1 MVSHVDD
8 VLHTGNSTFEANVMD
23 PLKESFQFG
32 KEDQD
37 ESRYVG
43 MKIIQN
49 AEEIIVDY
57 SHYIQNLEVPELQ
70 DSYGDHN

>member
-23 PLKESFQFG
+23 TLKESFQLG
-32 KEDQD
+32 NEDQ
-37 ESRYVG
+37 EEFRYVG

-49 AEEIIVDY
+49 AEEIIIDY
-57 SHYIQNLEVPELQ
+57 AHYIQNLEVPELQ